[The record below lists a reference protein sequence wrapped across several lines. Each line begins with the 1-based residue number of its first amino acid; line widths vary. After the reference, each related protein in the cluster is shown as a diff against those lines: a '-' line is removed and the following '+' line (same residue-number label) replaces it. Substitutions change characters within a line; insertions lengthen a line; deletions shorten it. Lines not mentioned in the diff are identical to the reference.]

1 MRQDHLSYTRLLKAA
16 VVGAVIGLLFDLAVT
31 LATSTARA
39 FTVAQLPSAV
49 AFLLVGFAAGWLF
62 ELFKAQAEVTD
73 QSMQSLADMQQSVE
87 RLTRKITYQDLALTM
102 LIDAPR
108 HNEAL
113 SELIKASI
121 NDNFRSIPDVGVAAY
136 LRVLSLAINHA
147 ERYEGI
153 HRNPF
158 RWYRDTDAGYYL
170 NALREKPMTTK
181 TRLVLI
187 DDDDLEAMRQDLA
200 DPAVMA
206 YYWQHTGNVETYWM
220 SVSDFRMTFPGRDV
234 PRDLALYDRQL
245 LVAYDE
251 SKLILKFDVVR
262 RDAGVCR
269 LFDDVTEMIARHT
282 PGLKRVEPTRGGV
295 SPLPQ
300 PSTRS
305 AGSQLG

>member
-1 MRQDHLSYTRLLKAA
+1 LTTK
-16 VVGAVIGLLFDLAVT
+16 GAFSIVQV
-31 LATSTARA
+31 
-39 FTVAQLPSAV
+39 PSAV

-62 ELFKAQAEVTD
+62 ELFKAQTEVTD
-73 QSMQSLADMQQSVE
+73 QSLQFLAETQKSVE
-87 RLTRKITYQDLALTM
+87 RLTRRITYQDRALTM

-153 HRNPF
+153 QRNPF

-170 NALREKPMTTK
+170 EALREKPMTTK
-181 TRLVLI
+181 TRLVLV
-187 DDDDLEAMRQDLA
+187 DDDDLEAMQQDLA
-200 DPAVMA
+200 DPAVME
-206 YYWQHTGNVETYWM
+206 YYWQHTGSVETYWM
-220 SVSDFRMTFPGRDV
+220 SVSDFRFTFPGRDV

-251 SKLILKFDVVR
+251 SKLILRFDVVR

-269 LFDDVTEMIARHT
+269 LFDDVTEMISRHT
-282 PGLKRVEPTRGGV
+282 PSLKRVEPPAGRV
-295 SPLPQ
+295 KSLP
-300 PSTRS
+300 RD
-305 AGSQLG
+305 GSVNVGAPE